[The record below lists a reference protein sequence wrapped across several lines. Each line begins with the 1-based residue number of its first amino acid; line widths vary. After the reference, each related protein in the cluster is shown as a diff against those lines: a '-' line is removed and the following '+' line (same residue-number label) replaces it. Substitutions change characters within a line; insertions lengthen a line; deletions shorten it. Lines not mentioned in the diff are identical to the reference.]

1 MNELEKVRIWNDL
14 KEKLKLIYDNKTR
27 QMYYKALL
35 VRAINNWGFNPDKP
49 ADQVNE
55 TELDD
60 WEQEFVESINDF
72 KMFGID
78 TRKEKREQTHKEA
91 LNRMKNFII
100 KGGQRADIPEDIK
113 VDSLYFEALFSLGD
127 DILNE
132 ADSLLKG

>member
-78 TRKEKREQTHKEA
+78 TRKEKKEQTHKEA

-132 ADSLLKG
+132 ADNLLKG

>member
-132 ADSLLKG
+132 ADNLLKG

>member
-78 TRKEKREQTHKEA
+78 TRKEKKEQTHKEA

-100 KGGQRADIPEDIK
+100 KGGQRADIPQDIK
-113 VDSLYFEALFSLGD
+113 VDSLYFEALFSIGD

>member
-1 MNELEKVRIWNDL
+1 MNELEKVRILNDL

-100 KGGQRADIPEDIK
+100 KGGLRADIPEDIK

-132 ADSLLKG
+132 ADNLLKG

>member
-78 TRKEKREQTHKEA
+78 TRKEKKEQTHKEA

>member
-27 QMYYKALL
+27 QVYYKALL

-55 TELDD
+55 IELDD

-91 LNRMKNFII
+91 LSRMKNFII
-100 KGGQRADIPEDIK
+100 KGGQPADIPQDIK
-113 VDSLYFEALFSLGD
+113 VDRLYFEALFSIGD

>member
-113 VDSLYFEALFSLGD
+113 VDSLYFEALFSIGD

>member
-14 KEKLKLIYDNKTR
+14 KDKLKLIYDNKTR

-55 TELDD
+55 VELDD

-78 TRKEKREQTHKEA
+78 TRKEKRAQTHKEA

-100 KGGQRADIPEDIK
+100 NGGQRADIPEDIK
-113 VDSLYFEALFSLGD
+113 VDSLYFEALFSVGD

-132 ADSLLKG
+132 ADNLLKG

>member
-49 ADQVNE
+49 SDQVNE
-55 TELDD
+55 IELDD

-78 TRKEKREQTHKEA
+78 TRKEKQEQTHKEA

-113 VDSLYFEALFSLGD
+113 VDSLYFEALFSVGD
-127 DILNE
+127 DVLNE
-132 ADSLLKG
+132 ADNLLKG

>member
-113 VDSLYFEALFSLGD
+113 VDSLYFEAMFSLGD

>member
-49 ADQVNE
+49 SDQVNE
-55 TELDD
+55 IELDD

-78 TRKEKREQTHKEA
+78 TRKEKQEQTHKEA

-113 VDSLYFEALFSLGD
+113 VDSLYFEALFSIGD

-132 ADSLLKG
+132 ADNLLKG

>member
-1 MNELEKVRIWNDL
+1 MNELEKVRIWNEL
-14 KEKLKLIYDNKTR
+14 KDKLKLIYDNKTH

-55 TELDD
+55 VELDD

-78 TRKEKREQTHKEA
+78 TRKEKRGKTHKEA

-100 KGGQRADIPEDIK
+100 NGGQRADIPQDIK
-113 VDSLYFEALFSLGD
+113 VDSLYFEALFSIGD

>member
-1 MNELEKVRIWNDL
+1 MNELEKVRIWNNL

-55 TELDD
+55 IELDD

-113 VDSLYFEALFSLGD
+113 VASLYFEALFSLGD

-132 ADSLLKG
+132 ADNLLKG

>member
-55 TELDD
+55 IELDD
-60 WEQEFVESINDF
+60 WEQEFLESINDF

-91 LNRMKNFII
+91 LSRMKNFII
-100 KGGQRADIPEDIK
+100 KGGRAADIPQDIK
-113 VDSLYFEALFSLGD
+113 VDSLYFEALFSMGD

>member
-113 VDSLYFEALFSLGD
+113 VDSLYFEALFSIGD

-132 ADSLLKG
+132 ADNLLKG